1 MKTNKV
7 TVFWCKSR
15 TEAHDNSNLYYISS
29 PTARRIE
36 DDRDTREIR
45 IFAKSDRPLAV
56 FRY

>member
-7 TVFWCKSR
+7 TVFWCTSR
-15 TEAHDNSNLYYISS
+15 TEAHDKSDLYYISS

-36 DDRDTREIR
+36 DDKQVREIR
-45 IFAKSDRPLAV
+45 IYAKTDTPLAV

>member
-1 MKTNKV
+1 MKNKV
-7 TVFWCKSR
+7 TVFWCTSR
-15 TEAHDNSNLYYISS
+15 TEAHDKSDLYYISS

-36 DDRDTREIR
+36 DDRETREIR